1 MEVIRKRKDALI
13 EEYTLMAE
21 KRNKI
26 DPELYKKY
34 DVKRGLRDITGKG
47 VLAGLTEIGDVVASY
62 TNEKG
67 ETVPAPGKLIYRGMD
82 IKDIVNGFMSEG
94 RFGFE
99 EVTYLLLFGELPD
112 INELNEFRA
121 LLSEYRKLPLSFVED
136 AIMKLPSRDVMN
148 LLSRSVLALYTY
160 DEQADD
166 ISISNVIRQCLKLIA
181 QIPLLAVYGYQVLA
195 HYYKNRSLVI
205 HAPKRRYSTAE
216 NILHLLRPDSKFTHL
231 EAVLLDLALVLHAEH
246 GGGNNSTFATH
257 VITSTGTDTYST
269 IASSLCSLKG
279 PRHGGANVKVAQ
291 MFDDM
296 KQNIK
301 DWEDE
306 GQVRDYLNKLLDGET
321 FDRSGLIYGVGHAV
335 YSISDPR
342 AEIFKEYARALAKE
356 KGFEAEFSLYEKVE
370 RLAPEVIAEK
380 RKIYKGVSINVDFY
394 SGFVYKALN
403 IPEEL
408 FTPLFAVSRIVGWSA
423 HRIEELVNRGK
434 IIRPAYRSIA
444 PPREYV
450 PLSMRN
456 VEVNSQ
462 AGNL

>member
-1 MEVIRKRKDALI
+1 MEGIKKRKSSLMK
-13 EEYTLMAE
+13 EYALMAE
-21 KRNKI
+21 KCNRI
-26 DPELYKKY
+26 DPELYIKY
-34 DVKRGLRDITGKG
+34 DVKRGLRDISGKG
-47 VLAGLTEIGDVVASY
+47 VLAGLTEIGEVNASY
-62 TNEKG
+62 VNEKG
-67 ETVPAPGKLIYRGMD
+67 ETVPGPGELIYRGMN

-112 INELNEFRA
+112 INELNEFKS
-121 LLSEYRKLPLSFVED
+121 LLSEYRKLPPSFTED
-136 AIMKLPSRDVMN
+136 AVMKLPSRDVMN
-148 LLSRSVLALYTY
+148 ILSRSILALYTY

-166 ISISNVIRQCLKLIA
+166 ISISNVIRQCLQLIA

-195 HYYKNRSLVI
+195 HYYQNKSLVI

-216 NILHLLRPDSKFTHL
+216 NILHLLRPDSRFSHL

-257 VITSTGTDTYST
+257 VITSTGTDTYSA
-269 IASSLCSLKG
+269 IASSICSLKG
-279 PRHGGANVKVAQ
+279 PRHGGANVKVTQ
-291 MFDDM
+291 MFDDL
-296 KQNIK
+296 KRNVN

-306 GQVRDYLNKLLDGET
+306 GQIRDYLNRLLNGEA

-335 YSISDPR
+335 YSVSDPR
-342 AEIFKEYARALAKE
+342 AEILKEYARELAKE
-356 KGFEAEFSLYEKVE
+356 KGYEDEFRLYEKVE

-408 FTPLFAVSRIVGWSA
+408 FTPLFAVARIVGWSA
-423 HRIEELVNRGK
+423 HRIEELVNKGK
-434 IIRPAYRSIA
+434 IIRPAYKSIA
-444 PPREYV
+444 PRREYV
-450 PLSMRN
+450 PLSMRSLN
-456 VEVNSQ
+456 VDSM